1 MNPFSS
7 SEGSTIKGLILGE
20 KKKKKRLS
28 CKLPSKTVV
37 KSNVIAKHGKKSKQ
51 I

>member
-20 KKKKKRLS
+20 KKKKRLS